1 MRNKLAERLLG
12 TVLDWTDEE
21 LKEERPILVALA
33 RLKYDEYHQFTP
45 GMKFIESLA
54 CWLNQFRSLEERKI
68 AYEFIRKRLIF
79 FSGFEMN
86 HLVDI
91 AYPSI
96 IRPKLLEMA
105 SKNLGIPPWKTY
117 QLSES
122 DEYREL
128 NARSLFLG
136 LSDGA
141 RIDRF
146 RRTNNM
152 GLSNEQI
159 LPYYDLSEEKTRDL
173 KGDLKKTLAQ
183 IKHKDELEVS
193 DGEATF
199 KLLFLLD
206 DFSASGLSML
216 MPEGDYY
223 SGKLEKIHKLIQGR
237 LSDSNI
243 IDKNEIKVYLVIY
256 VMTEKAKRHLE
267 QAISKLLTKEGLE
280 DKVCNWEIK
289 AVLTLKENSVFGSQ
303 SVDDSM
309 RGLIDNYYDENIMD
323 NHLRKGGTKDV
334 KLGFAGCGLP
344 LVLNHNTP
352 NDSLFLL
359 WSYGDFKG
367 LFPRASRHKEGL
379 NGDAKSVSAFKE

>member
-12 TVLDWTDEE
+12 TVLEWTDEE
-21 LKEERPILVALA
+21 LKKERPILVALA
-33 RLKYDEYHQFTP
+33 SLKYDEYHQFTP

-54 CWLNQFRSLEERKI
+54 CWLNQFQSIEERKI
-68 AYEFIRKRLIF
+68 AYGFIRNRLIF

-86 HLVDI
+86 HLVDL

-96 IRPKLLEMA
+96 IRTKLLEMA

-117 QLSES
+117 QLSKS
-122 DEYREL
+122 DEYQEL

-159 LPYYDLSEEKTRDL
+159 LPYYDLSKEKACDL
-173 KGDLKKTLAQ
+173 KRNLKKALAQ
-183 IKHKDELEVS
+183 IKNKDESEIS

-216 MPEGDYY
+216 MPKGDNY
-223 SGKLEKIHKLIQGR
+223 SGKLEKIHKLVQGR
-237 LSDSNI
+237 LSDLNI
-243 IDKNEIKVYLVIY
+243 IDKNEIKVYPVIY
-256 VMTEKAKRHLE
+256 VITEKAKLHLE
-267 QAISKLLTKEGLE
+267 QAISRLLTKEGLG
-280 DKVCNWEIK
+280 DKISNWEIK

-303 SVDDSM
+303 PLDDSM
-309 RGLIDNYYDENIMD
+309 RDLIDNYYDENIMD
-323 NHLRKGGTKDV
+323 DHLRKGGTDDV

-359 WSYGDFKG
+359 WSYGKFKG
-367 LFPRASRHKEGL
+367 LFPRASRHKGGL